1 MGLCL
6 STCPILPFPSSSFL
20 PSAPCVTL
28 SSTLAANHQWM
39 AVLNVSESAADD
51 NQYQN
56 RKTTFHNQCVAY
68 SNAYMQSG

>member
-1 MGLCL
+1 MGFCVCQCVH
-6 STCPILPFPSSSFL
+6 SPSSSFL
-20 PSAPCVTL
+20 PSAPCVML

-56 RKTTFHNQCVAY
+56 RKTTFHNQCVA
-68 SNAYMQSG
+68 